1 MGKARLVETWES
13 DDDASDQG
21 GEAVTRCYAR
31 SQGGSGAVGSE
42 AISPEHS
49 RHAPAASD
57 ASSQGGS
64 GGVGPE
70 ARDALKRHFGF
81 SGFRSGQE
89 LAVSAALRGQDALVV
104 MATGSG
110 KSVCYQLPALCG
122 DHGLVLV
129 ISPLLS
135 LIHDQVA
142 RPPPLLPSP
151 LPRRR
156 L

>member
-49 RHAPAASD
+49 RHDPAASD
-57 ASSQGGS
+57 ASSLGGS

-104 MATGSG
+104 MAQGAASPCATSCPPSAATTGS
-110 KSVCYQLPALCG
+110 C
-122 DHGLVLV
+122 
-129 ISPLLS
+129 LS
-135 LIHDQVA
+135 SA
-142 RPPPLLPSP
+142 RFS
-151 LPRRR
+151 R
-156 L
+156 